1 MAPVVGFE
9 PTQLTHWFWRP
20 AYLSNCSEPAN
31 CSFNILLI
39 TMFVNFFFYA
49 ALLATV
55 WTMKRESIYAQP
67 FFHSSICKP
76 VVAIRACKMPYYFFY
91 GFKHC
96 RVFSQEKRRRSAFL
110 IISKIGRT
118 RLYLQPL
125 AADAILKPGSL
136 FPLGRAM

>member
-1 MAPVVGFE
+1 
-9 PTQLTHWFWRP
+9 
-20 AYLSNCSEPAN
+20 
-31 CSFNILLI
+31 LI

-55 WTMKRESIYAQP
+55 WTMEIESIYAQP

-91 GFKHC
+91 GFKHY

-118 RLYLQPL
+118 RLHLQ
-125 AADAILKPGSL
+125 AADQIPFQPCSNLL
-136 FPLGRAM
+136 PLGRAM